1 MCGPP
6 DFAALHT
13 CITRLVEL
21 SAAGLGT
28 YSVYQVASLYRA
40 HRLKQEDP
48 EQRTWRGVPGRL
60 APEGLSG
67 HPNT

>member
-28 YSVYQVASLYRA
+28 YSAYRAASLCRA
-40 HRLKQEDP
+40 GRLKQEDP
-48 EQRTWRGVPGRL
+48 EQRTWQGVPGRL

-67 HPNT
+67 QSNT